1 MVETSHLKSFIRYLL
16 TEKNYSQHTAIAY
29 RNDVEQFYRYLY
41 SMQADKDSSQTI
53 EPAHIGLRQIRSW
66 LAEMAINGL
75 TTSTILRKLSSVR
88 SYFRYLRRMG
98 IIQHSPAANLQSPKK
113 AGRKLPHFLDAEK
126 MIFLLEKVNFPP
138 DYKGIRNK
146 TMLELMFATGV
157 RVSELINLTTQSID
171 FTRNLL
177 SVSGKGNK
185 ERLLPIGP
193 HQTKQLKTYL
203 AIRNE
208 TFGTTEKK
216 ELFLSNKGNSL
227 YAKFVYR
234 LTTQYLSYVTTKAK
248 KNPHVLRHTFATVL
262 LNNGAS
268 INAIK
273 RLLGHSNLAA
283 TQVYTHTTIETLQAA
298 YRQAHPKGGQTN

>member
-1 MVETSHLKSFIRYLL
+1 MVETPHLKDFIRYLL
-16 TEKNYSQHTAIAY
+16 IEKNYSKHTAIAY
-29 RNDVEQFYRYLY
+29 RNDVDQFYQYLY
-41 SMQADKDSSQTI
+41 NIEAAREFSQTI
-53 EPAHIGLRQIRSW
+53 EPSHIGLRQIRSW
-66 LAEMAINGL
+66 LADMAINGL
-75 TTSTILRKLSSVR
+75 ATNTILRKLSSVK
-88 SYFRYLRRMG
+88 SYFRYLRRMH
-98 IIQHSPAANLQSPKK
+98 IVQNSPAANLQSPKK
-113 AGRKLPHFLDAEK
+113 TGRKLPHFLDAEK

-171 FTRNLL
+171 FARNLL
-177 SVSGKGNK
+177 LVSGKGNK

-216 ELFLSNKGNSL
+216 FLFLSNKGNCL
-227 YAKFVYR
+227 YPKFVYR

-248 KNPHVLRHTFATVL
+248 RNPHVLRHTFATVL

-273 RLLGHSNLAA
+273 KLLGHSNLAA

-298 YRQAHPKGGQTN
+298 YRQAHPKGDL